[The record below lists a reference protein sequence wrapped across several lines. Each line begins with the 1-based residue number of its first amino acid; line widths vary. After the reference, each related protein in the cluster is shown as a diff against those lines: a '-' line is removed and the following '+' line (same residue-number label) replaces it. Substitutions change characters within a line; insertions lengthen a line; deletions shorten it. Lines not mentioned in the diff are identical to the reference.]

1 MKSKQEYIVQ
11 LRMEKDKWEELLA
24 SLSEE
29 QIVAPDMSDG
39 WSIKDVIAHLMAW
52 QKTTSARLQA
62 ALSNTEPQLPDWP
75 WELESKTEDQP
86 HEMNA
91 WIYAHFREQPWSIV
105 YRDWWEGF
113 QNVLDLAEAIPESDL
128 MTANQ
133 YPWLEG
139 YSLADIL
146 KSSYEHHE
154 EHYEWLTTWLR
165 EHGKGEKR

>member
-1 MKSKQEYIVQ
+1 MEKMKSKQEYIEQ
-11 LRMEKDKWEELLA
+11 LKIEKKKWEDLLA

-29 QIVAPDMSDG
+29 QILAPDLLDS

-62 ALSNTEPQLPDWP
+62 GLSNQEPRLPDWP

-91 WIYAHFREQPWSIV
+91 WIYNHFRDQPWSII
-105 YRDWWEGF
+105 YRDWWAGF
-113 QNVLDLAEAIPESDL
+113 QNVIDQAEAIPEANL
-128 MTANQ
+128 LAANQ

-139 YSLADIL
+139 YSLADVL
-146 KSSYEHHE
+146 QGSYDHHE
-154 EHYEWLTTWLR
+154 EHYEWLTARLR
-165 EHGKGEKR
+165 EERK